1 MTSTLIIVA
10 SALTMAILAA
20 PAFAGQGYGN
30 GRYGAQQATS
40 SASLSSHA
48 DASPKTRA
56 EVQAELKAYRDS
68 GQPNKDVYRG
78 N

>member
-1 MTSTLIIVA
+1 MKSTLIIVA

-30 GRYGAQQATS
+30 GHYGAQQPAS
-40 SASLSSHA
+40 SASSSAHA
-48 DASPKTRA
+48 DAPAKTRA
-56 EVQAELKAYRDS
+56 EVKAELKSWRDS